1 MNNKKRLFRRDF
13 LKLFTN
19 TMFGLAGV
27 LGLIGLLRFFSYR
40 PVDSRQT
47 EFNLGDLI
55 NFPPGS
61 CTFRSDIPAVIYNV
75 AGEYNAYSLVCTHLG
90 CTLEQ
95 DGVNL
100 SCPCHGSRFNRDGKV
115 LQGPAQRALKKLR
128 IEIQDDNTLM
138 LFTGGNS

>member
-19 TMFGLAGV
+19 TMFGLASV

-47 EFNLGDLI
+47 EFNLGDLTH
-55 NFPPGS
+55 FPPGS

-138 LFTGGNS
+138 LFTGGNL